1 VSAARALSAALAV
14 TVLTAFTW
22 PASPAD
28 GSPEPRERREPQWAL
43 TALDAREAWRTTRG
57 AGVTVAVLDTGVDPS
72 HPDLAGAVVEGPDLT
87 GTARR
92 RSLWGRHGTAMASVI
107 AGRGHGDGRSPGV
120 MGIAPAAT
128 VLSVRVAL
136 ENDDPRRGRD
146 RERGEDALARGIRY
160 AADRGAQVI
169 SMSLGGGGGSWKGS
183 AAEERA
189 VRYALGRGAV
199 LVASSGNDGA
209 GPNRQNFPAAYPGVI
224 AVGAVDERLRVT
236 PFSNRQAYLSVVA
249 PGSGILTADGPDSY
263 VVGDGTSSA
272 AALAAGVAA
281 LVRAAFPELAPAEVR
296 RAIERGTVHAP
307 ADGHDPA
314 YGHGVVNAARAL
326 EEASGFRRRP
336 LRASAPQWTPPGRLV
351 DALLSRRAVC
361 VLLVLLVLALTVRR
375 LTRHHRGGASGFP
388 GPW

>member
-1 VSAARALSAALAV
+1 MSSARALGAALTAA
-14 TVLTAFTW
+14 VLTVSAW
-22 PASPAD
+22 PAASAD
-28 GSPEPRERREPQWAL
+28 GSPEPRKRREPQWAL

-57 AGVTVAVLDTGVDPS
+57 EGVTVAVLDTGVDPA
-72 HPDLAGAVVEGPDLT
+72 HPDLAGAVLEGPDLT

-120 MGIAPAAT
+120 TGIAPAAT

-136 ENDDPRRGRD
+136 ENDDPRRGRG

-160 AADRGAQVI
+160 AADHGAQVI

-183 AAEERA
+183 SAEEKA

-209 GPNRQNFPAAYPGVI
+209 GPNRRNFPAAYPGVI
-224 AVGAVDERLRVT
+224 AVGAVDERMRVT
-236 PFSNRQAYLSVVA
+236 SFSNRQDYLSVVA

-272 AALAAGVAA
+272 AALVAGVAA

-296 RAIERGTVHAP
+296 RAVERGT
-307 ADGHDPA
+307 
-314 YGHGVVNAARAL
+314 
-326 EEASGFRRRP
+326 
-336 LRASAPQWTPPGRLV
+336 LR
-351 DALLSRRAVC
+351 
-361 VLLVLLVLALTVRR
+361 
-375 LTRHHRGGASGFP
+375 
-388 GPW
+388 